1 MQKKYELNVFMKPT
15 LSNEEIAKITG
26 KVQNYIADGKG
37 EILEKK
43 EPEKRKLPYMV
54 KKFRDCYYYYVK
66 FAMDS
71 LAVAAVSEKVR
82 LTEDVIRYMISS
94 AVEIEIKEVEEP
106 KAAPAP
112 AAVESKEA
120 APAPKQETG
129 TEGAG
134 V

>member
-26 KVQNYIADGKG
+26 KVQNYIAESKG

-43 EPEKRKLPYMV
+43 EPEKRKLPYVV

-82 LTEDVIRYMISS
+82 LTEDVIRYMVSS
-94 AVEIEIKEVEEP
+94 AVEIEIKEAEEP
-106 KAAPAP
+106 KPAAPATE
-112 AAVESKEA
+112 VKEA